1 MHKNVKNI
9 IDLYD
14 NIRQKI
20 TDLNYN
26 NYEPNIIAVSKTF
39 PITNILPLIEYGH
52 IHFGEN
58 KVQEALAKWGEIKN
72 KRKDIKLHMIGRL
85 QSNKV
90 KQAVGIFDYIHSVD
104 SIKLALKISEEQKK
118 QKKNLKIFLQ
128 VNVGE
133 ETQKAGLNVN
143 QLDYLV
149 LECRKINLDILGLMC
164 IPPIN
169 QPVDRYFSLIKNA
182 NDKYNFKDLSLGMSN
197 DYIEALNYKSTY
209 IRVGTKIFGNRS

>member
-39 PITNILPLIEYGH
+39 PIEKILPLIEYGH

-133 ETQKAGLNVN
+133 ETQKAGLNLN

>member
-39 PITNILPLIEYGH
+39 PIANILPLIEYGH

-104 SIKLALKISEEQKK
+104 SIKLALKISEEQKNK
-118 QKKNLKIFLQ
+118 
-128 VNVGE
+128 
-133 ETQKAGLNVN
+133 
-143 QLDYLV
+143 
-149 LECRKINLDILGLMC
+149 
-164 IPPIN
+164 
-169 QPVDRYFSLIKNA
+169 
-182 NDKYNFKDLSLGMSN
+182 
-197 DYIEALNYKSTY
+197 
-209 IRVGTKIFGNRS
+209 TKI

>member
-1 MHKNVKNI
+1 M
-9 IDLYD
+9 
-14 NIRQKI
+14 
-20 TDLNYN
+20 
-26 NYEPNIIAVSKTF
+26 
-39 PITNILPLIEYGH
+39 
-52 IHFGEN
+52 
-58 KVQEALAKWGEIKN
+58 
-72 KRKDIKLHMIGRL
+72 
-85 QSNKV
+85 
-90 KQAVGIFDYIHSVD
+90 
-104 SIKLALKISEEQKK
+104 
-118 QKKNLKIFLQ
+118 Q

-133 ETQKAGLNVN
+133 ETQKAGLNLN